1 MVAEPVAGVDY
12 PSTAAQLRRW
22 FPDDEACIEY
32 LARLR
37 WPDGFVCPAC
47 SGNGFW
53 RTGPGLWMCATCSRK
68 TSVTAGTL
76 FHRSRTPLS
85 TWFEA
90 IWFVTSS
97 KDGLSAAALQEH
109 LGLVSYETAWAWL
122 RTMRSA
128 MADPEQE
135 RLGGGEVQQVEIGEA
150 FLGGVTR
157 DLPGATT
164 LEVPVMIAVERL
176 GPRRLGRLRLETT
189 RYPGSLEALHFAA
202 RAVRPEALVATDGA
216 PRFRRLALMG
226 FGHTCVEGYED
237 PGRGRLLPGPRQVAT
252 LLDRWFVGTMRYGV
266 RERHLASYLDEFMF
280 RFDHRTAASRGLPFY
295 RFMVRAANGGPRRR
309 EPARPGVR

>member
-1 MVAEPVAGVDY
+1 VIDMVAEPVAGVDY

-22 FPDDEACIEY
+22 FPDDDACIEY
-32 LARLR
+32 LAGLR

-47 SGNGFW
+47 SGAGFW
-53 RTGPGLWMCATCSRK
+53 RTGHGLWMCTTCSRK

-97 KDGLSAAALQEH
+97 KDGPSAAALQQH
-109 LGLVSYETAWAWL
+109 LGLASYETAWAWL

-128 MADPEQE
+128 MAGPERD
-135 RLGGGEVQQVEIGEA
+135 RLGGGEVEQVEIGES

-176 GPRRLGRLRLETT
+176 GPRR
-189 RYPGSLEALHFAA
+189 
-202 RAVRPEALVATDGA
+202 
-216 PRFRRLALMG
+216 
-226 FGHTCVEGYED
+226 
-237 PGRGRLLPGPRQVAT
+237 
-252 LLDRWFVGTMRYGV
+252 
-266 RERHLASYLDEFMF
+266 
-280 RFDHRTAASRGLPFY
+280 
-295 RFMVRAANGGPRRR
+295 
-309 EPARPGVR
+309 